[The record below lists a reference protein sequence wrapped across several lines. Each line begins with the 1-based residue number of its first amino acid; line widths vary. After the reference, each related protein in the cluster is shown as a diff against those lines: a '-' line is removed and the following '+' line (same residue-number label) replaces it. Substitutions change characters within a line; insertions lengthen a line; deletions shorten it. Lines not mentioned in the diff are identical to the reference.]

1 MTTAEAKY
9 ACETGAMVMFHEA
22 VYRAVAITSIP
33 KEHKWHAEWYNSLRL
48 IPINGARSTTEAR
61 MCECRLL
68 QPMPEEGEQYGNQA
82 NIGRAVCG
90 DH

>member
-1 MTTAEAKY
+1 MTTTEAKY

-22 VYRAVAITSIP
+22 VFRAVAITSIP
-33 KEHKWHAEWYNSLRL
+33 KEFRSHTGWYNTLKL

-61 MCECRLL
+61 MSECRLL
-68 QPMPEEGEQYGNQA
+68 QPMPEEGEQDGNQA